1 MRGSGIGSIFSNIFR
16 GIIPLASKAVNIG
29 RKVISSPTG
38 QKIMKAAK
46 RTAIDAG
53 LDIAT
58 DVLQGKNVKEAAKSN
73 LKTVGTRFLDN
84 ASKEFE
90 TAGGKKK
97 KSSPPKPKK
106 AKSTKGKKKTKGA
119 KKKTK
124 GAKKNKKKSD
134 GSGKK
139 PKVTRG
145 KKATK
150 GKKSG
155 KTKTKVKKKQ
165 LSLIG
170 QKKLKLAGKKTAAD
184 LLKLWL

>member
-1 MRGSGIGSIFSNIFR
+1 MLIHRSDQYLMRGSGIGSIFSNIFR

-139 PKVTRG
+139 PK
-145 KKATK
+145 
-150 GKKSG
+150 
-155 KTKTKVKKKQ
+155 TKVKKKQ